1 MCLTSGRKATQKYF
15 SNSAGKGCTLLE
27 WGTVFFCVY
36 IKFRHKK
43 SPDIKS
49 RLS

>member
-27 WGTVFFCVY
+27 WGTVFFVFILNLG
-36 IKFRHKK
+36 IKKA
-43 SPDIKS
+43 PT
-49 RLS
+49 